1 MDKAV
6 VFDLDGC
13 LVDFYSVDGWLDYLV
28 AEDATPYAVA
38 EPYGDSRA
46 INAALATLQGMGYV
60 VEVVSW
66 LSKGKPSKAFNA
78 AVRKAK
84 LDWLSKYYPSIS
96 SSNVHIVAHGTNKW
110 YVSNNKGGVLFDD
123 EQGNIDTWNKHSN
136 SGIGIQ
142 VINSDTILTTL
153 HQIIDASSQS
163 GLPACFASWKEVKTL
178 AA

>member
-1 MDKAV
+1 MSKAIVLDMDGTIAS
-6 VFDLDGC
+6 L
-13 LVDFYSVDGWLDYLV
+13 YSVVGWLDCLI

-38 EPYGDSRA
+38 EPYGDSKA

-66 LSKGKPSKAFNA
+66 LSKGDPSKEFNA

-84 LDWLSKYYPSIS
+84 LEWLSNYYPCIDP
-96 SSNVHIVAHGTNKW
+96 SNVHVVAHGTNKW
-110 YVSNNKGGVLFDD
+110 HASNNKGGILFDD
-123 EQGNIDTWNKHSN
+123 EQGNVDNWNKHSN

-142 VINSDTILTTL
+142 VTNSDTVLSTL
-153 HQIIDASSQS
+153 YQIID
-163 GLPACFASWKEVKTL
+163 KETTTL

>member
-13 LVDFYSVDGWLDYLV
+13 LVDFYSVEGWLNYLI

-38 EPYGDSRA
+38 KPYGDSKA

-84 LDWLSKYYPSIS
+84 LDWLSKYYPSINP
-96 SSNVHIVAHGTNKW
+96 SNVHVVAHGTNKW
-110 YVSNNKGGVLFDD
+110 RVSNNKGGILFDD

-153 HQIIDASSQS
+153 HQIINASPQS
-163 GLPACFASWKEVKTL
+163 GLPACSASWKEVKTL

>member
-13 LVDFYSVDGWLDYLV
+13 LVDFYSVDGWLDYLI

-38 EPYGDSRA
+38 EPYGDSKA

-60 VEVVSW
+60 IEVVSW
-66 LSKGKPSKAFNA
+66 LSKGEPSKAFNA

-84 LDWLSKYYPSIS
+84 LDWLSNYYPCIDP
-96 SSNVHIVAHGTNKW
+96 SNVHVVAHGTNKW
-110 YVSNNKGGVLFDD
+110 RVSNNKGGVLFDD
-123 EQGNIDTWNKHSN
+123 EQGNIDNWNKHSN

-142 VINSDTILTTL
+142 VTNSDTVLSTL
-153 HQIIDASSQS
+153 YQIIDASPQS
-163 GLPACFASWKEVKTL
+163 GLPACFASWKETKAL

>member
-1 MDKAV
+1 MSKAIVLDMDGTIAN
-6 VFDLDGC
+6 
-13 LVDFYSVDGWLDYLV
+13 FYSVEGWLNYLI
-28 AEDATPYAVA
+28 AEDTTPYTIA
-38 EPYGDSRA
+38 EPYGDSKA

-84 LDWLSKYYPSIS
+84 LDWLSKYYPSINP
-96 SSNVHIVAHGTNKW
+96 SNVHIVAHGTNKW
-110 YVSNNKGGVLFDD
+110 RVSNNKGGILFDD
-123 EQGNIDTWNKHSN
+123 EQGNIDNWNKHSN

-153 HQIIDASSQS
+153 HQIIDASPQS
-163 GLPACFASWKEVKTL
+163 GLPACFASWKETKAL